1 MTQSNIM
8 PKITAIIA
16 EVNAKRDALEDYKNK
31 LDAAKSELEQAKADR
46 QKSFSFETD
55 KKVVE
60 LEGFIGRID
69 RRYLEEKNLFD
80 SNLTSKLR
88 EVEELFDAYVAEQW
102 GQSAEVRDLT
112 DRAIASFKQTVKL
125 LDEYT
130 KKPREVKNT
139 ALQNVMTPDFR
150 KAFSGE
156 ISFMGANNYI
166 LANAIPLDYNAYQTL
181 YSAGRQLGV
190 VFDEL

>member
-8 PKITAIIA
+8 PKITAIIT

-60 LEGFIGRID
+60 LEGFVGRID
-69 RRYLEEKNLFD
+69 RRYTEERQFFD
-80 SNLTSKLR
+80 EALPNKLR
-88 EVEELFDAYVAEQW
+88 EVEQLFDAYVTEQW

-112 DRAIASFKQTVKL
+112 DRAVASFKQTVKL

-130 KKPREVKNT
+130 RKPQEVKNT
-139 ALQNVMTPDFR
+139 ALQNVMTPEFR

-166 LANAIPLDYNAYQTL
+166 LANAISLDYNAYQKL
-181 YSAGRQLGV
+181 YSAGHQLGV

>member
-60 LEGFIGRID
+60 LEGFVGRID
-69 RRYLEEKNLFD
+69 RRYTEERQFFD
-80 SNLTSKLR
+80 EALPNKLR
-88 EVEELFDAYVAEQW
+88 EVEQLFDAYVTEQW

-112 DRAIASFKQTVKL
+112 DRTVASFKQTVKL

-130 KKPREVKNT
+130 RKPQEVKNT
-139 ALQNVMTPDFR
+139 ALQNVMTPEFR

-166 LANAIPLDYNAYQTL
+166 LANAIPLDYNAYQKL
-181 YSAGRQLGV
+181 YSAGHQLGV

>member
-8 PKITAIIA
+8 PKITAIIT

-60 LEGFIGRID
+60 LEGFVGRID
-69 RRYLEEKNLFD
+69 RRYTEERQFFD
-80 SNLTSKLR
+80 EALPNKLR
-88 EVEELFDAYVAEQW
+88 EVEQLFDAYVAEQW

-166 LANAIPLDYNAYQTL
+166 LANAIPLDYKAYQTL